1 MKPLYDVSDAEDDVL
16 EMLWTFPEGIK
27 QSALLECMNQAG
39 KDWKRQTLNTLIT
52 RLMEKGLVERENRH
66 VWAAM
71 TKEEFA
77 RAQIGKVIE
86 EMYEG
91 KLSKMVLAFTRN
103 QSITKEDAADLQQ
116 LLETYKNGVE

>member
-71 TKEEFA
+71 TKEEYA
-77 RAQIGKVIE
+77 RAQISKVIE

-103 QSITKEDAADLQQ
+103 QGITKEDAADLQQ
-116 LLETYKNGVE
+116 LLETYKNGVK

>member
-77 RAQIGKVIE
+77 RAQIEKVIE